1 MTQRFRWRQEVTDAH
16 RSSRQNNLMWS
27 MLRDI
32 SAQVVWHGLT
42 LSAEEWKWVFSA
54 AVRHQKMVPGVTGGM
69 VLIGFP
75 TSGMSKQEL
84 SDMLDIMGSFGNEQG
99 VDWTDQL

>member
-1 MTQRFRWRQEVTDAH
+1 MTDAH

-32 SAQVVWHGLT
+32 SKQVIWHGYI
-42 LSAEEWKWVFSA
+42 LSPEDWKWVFSA
-54 AVRHQKMVPGVTGGM
+54 AVRHQKMIPGIDGGM